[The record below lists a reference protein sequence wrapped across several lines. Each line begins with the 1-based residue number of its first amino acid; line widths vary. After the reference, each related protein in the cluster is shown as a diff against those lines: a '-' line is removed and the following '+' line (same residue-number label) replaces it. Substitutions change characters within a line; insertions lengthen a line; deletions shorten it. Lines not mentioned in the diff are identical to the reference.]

1 MPMGVMPRSG
11 KAPLSSLGGSG
22 ARRGRIREQ
31 YERVAMA
38 LFMMTT
44 AAMVFGF
51 LAGLLTFRQKQQ
63 WCPICGS
70 TLTCPSSAEHTHA
83 EACP

>member
-1 MPMGVMPRSG
+1 MSNRKGV
-11 KAPLSSLGGSG
+11 A
-22 ARRGRIREQ
+22 
-31 YERVAMA
+31 VALLMT
-38 LFMMTT
+38 TT